1 MGAFSLIVV
10 INLLNRGKMRKV
22 NEILPSALLSRV
34 IWMMLV
40 LISNCDASNSVQ
52 TINTASLYSIDG
64 RALMPGVPASEW
76 IGSAKINVNGDAYHG
91 FFRSDGSFT
100 VTNVPSGS
108 YIVEIV
114 STKFVFPPVR
124 VDITSKG
131 KKRAR
136 KLDLISPNVVEEE
149 YYPLKIK
156 ALGPAVYIKQREQ
169 FRVQDALMNPMVLM
183 VVLPFLLMM
192 VIPKLINTDDPER
205 KQEMQETMQMFN
217 TNQNQLPDMA
227 EMFTN
232 WFGAGS
238 NPTGNKRQTAGSSSA
253 AAKAKS
259 RKITSK

>member
-10 INLLNRGKMRKV
+10 INLLNSFRGKMRKV

-34 IWMMLV
+34 IWMMFV
-40 LISNCDASNSVQ
+40 HISHCDASNSVQ

-183 VVLPFLLMM
+183 M